1 MKGVQNRE
9 DARRAIDCGASAVV
23 VSNHRGRSLRPG
35 RPFCYWDRA
44 QFSLAMAGIV
54 VAALLSTAPAMA
66 QAYNENNTG
75 WNRGGT
81 LKTDTA
87 GKVPMCFK
95 TFGSGKFDGP
105 RLVGTSDAATHGWQ
119 NFWGPCEDLNA
130 QASAPPK
137 RRTKARR

>member
-1 MKGVQNRE
+1 MKKR
-9 DARRAIDCGASAVV
+9 
-23 VSNHRGRSLRPG
+23 
-35 RPFCYWDRA
+35 
-44 QFSLAMAGIV
+44 QFSLAMAGIA
-54 VAALLSTAPAMA
+54 VAALLSSAPAMA

-119 NFWGPCEDLNA
+119 NFWGPCGGDVKGNTGSSFGAAAPRDLKHA
-130 QASAPPK
+130 H
-137 RRTKARR
+137 R